1 MLMFRKYFLF
11 PTWMVETSVGQVPK
25 DPNLTIYVCKDLR
38 FLKEIFNYL
47 LLIRSVI
54 VFSGRDWRNAGMS
67 IKSHIYLSN

>member
-1 MLMFRKYFLF
+1 
-11 PTWMVETSVGQVPK
+11 MVETSVGQVSK

-54 VFSGRDWRNAGMS
+54 VFSGRD
-67 IKSHIYLSN
+67 